1 MNNLSVFLWAVFLLL
16 LQILVLNNINFS
28 GAINPYLYVAF
39 IFIFPLYKNRFIILL
54 FSFLYGLTL
63 DFFTDTGGV
72 HAFSLLF
79 VAYLRLFFIKLFF
92 KKTNIDFLLFNLR
105 SEPFGQVFNYVTTLT
120 IIHHFNLIFLDNFS
134 FENIGLVISQTLYS
148 STFTLIL
155 YFFGSSLFQKNSSIK
170 K

>member
-1 MNNLSVFLWAVFLLL
+1 MNNLSVFLWAVLLLL
-16 LQILVLNNINFS
+16 LQILVFNNINFS
-28 GAINPYLYVAF
+28 GVINPYLYVTF
-39 IFIFPLYKNRFIILL
+39 IFIFPLFKNRFIVLF

-92 KKTNIDFLLFNLR
+92 KKTNIDFLLFNLQ

-120 IIHHFNLIFLDNFS
+120 VIHHFILIFLDNFS
-134 FENIGLVISQTLYS
+134 FENIGLVILHTLYS
-148 STFTLIL
+148 STFTLLL
-155 YFFGSSLFQKNSSIK
+155 YFFGSSLFQRKQLN
-170 K
+170 

>member
-1 MNNLSVFLWAVFLLL
+1 MNNLSIFLWAVFLLL

-28 GAINPYLYVAF
+28 GSINPYLYVSF
-39 IFIFPLYKNRFIILL
+39 IFIFPLFKNRFIVLF

-92 KKTNIDFLLFNLR
+92 KKTNIDFLLFNLQ

-120 IIHHFNLIFLDNFS
+120 VIHHFILIFLDNFS
-134 FENIGLVISQTLYS
+134 FENIGLVILHTLYS
-148 STFTLIL
+148 STFTLLL
-155 YFFGSSLFQKNSSIK
+155 YFFGSSLFQRKQLN
-170 K
+170 